1 MGFSMP
7 RTARL
12 TREDWMSAA
21 LAALTEGGASAVA
34 VEPVAARLGAS
45 KSSFYWL
52 FDDRRALL
60 EAALERW
67 ERIQTEEIIAHLA
80 TIADPVQRLRYLI
93 RHAFAAP
100 AGADLALRLL
110 TESGEPAVTP
120 VAERVTKRRLA
131 ALTEMFAEMGVPPE
145 RARHHAA
152 ASYATYLG
160 TAALHRI
167 GAAPEDVDAYVD
179 SIMTTFVPGSLCQC
193 VRPTR
198 WRLWTT
204 G

>member
-1 MGFSMP
+1 VP

-12 TREDWMSAA
+12 TRDDWAAAA
-21 LAALTEGGASAVA
+21 LDALTEGGVNAVA

-67 ERIQTEEIIAHLA
+67 ERVQTEQVIALLA
-80 TIADPVQRLRYLI
+80 NIADPAGRLRYLI

-110 TESGEPAVTP
+110 TESEPSVRQ
-120 VAERVTKRRLA
+120 VAERVTRRRLA
-131 ALTEMFAEMGVPPE
+131 ILTETFAELGLPPE
-145 RARHHAA
+145 QARHRAA
-152 ASYATYLG
+152 ASYAVYLG
-160 TAALHRI
+160 TAALHRVD
-167 GAAPEDVDAYVD
+167 AAPDDVDAYVG
-179 SIMTTFVPGSLCQC
+179 SITAALIPA
-193 VRPTR
+193 
-198 WRLWTT
+198 
-204 G
+204 